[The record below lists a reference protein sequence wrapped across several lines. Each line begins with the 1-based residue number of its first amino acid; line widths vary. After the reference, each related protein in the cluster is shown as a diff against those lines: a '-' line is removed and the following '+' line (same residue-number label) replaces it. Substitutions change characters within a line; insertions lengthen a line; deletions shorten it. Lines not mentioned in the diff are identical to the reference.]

1 MPIMH
6 EGGYEHT
13 KVGDMPIL
21 HGASIMLGQ
30 KHANNAWD
38 IPYSFHLRHANIA

>member
-13 KVGDMPIL
+13 QIGDMPIMHGIL
-21 HGASIMLGQ
+21 HIHFIGVMPILHEELHKSGQ
-30 KHANNAWD
+30 HSNTGC
-38 IPYSFHLRHANIA
+38 